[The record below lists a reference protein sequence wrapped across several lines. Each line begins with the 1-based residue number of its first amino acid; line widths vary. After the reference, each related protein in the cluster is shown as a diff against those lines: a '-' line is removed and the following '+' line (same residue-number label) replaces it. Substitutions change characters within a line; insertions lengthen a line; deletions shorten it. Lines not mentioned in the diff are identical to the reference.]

1 MRELESSFKKYLF
14 PVLNLSNSLINN
26 NLLQVW
32 SRFIRKWG
40 FAAQGV
46 VYFNSHF
53 MNNPKGKRLV

>member
-53 MNNPKGKRLV
+53 M